1 MGTKQKWRSRSAWTF
16 FGLSDS
22 YIENVYEQLFSL
34 KYYGAWSF
42 FEAYNLPVSIRNW
55 MLDRLIRQ
63 KEEEAAAAKG
73 SVSSNSRGA
82 SYNYK
87 T

>member
-1 MGTKQKWRSRSAWTF
+1 MATRQKWRSRSAWTF
-16 FGLSDS
+16 FGLSDN
-22 YIENVYEQLFSL
+22 YIESVYEQLFNL

-42 FEAYNLPVSIRNW
+42 FEAYNLPVSIRTW
-55 MLDRLIRQ
+55 MLDRLVKQ
-63 KEEEAAAAKG
+63 KQQESDSTNG
-73 SVSSNSRGA
+73 NTVSSTRGA